1 MNSDFKELL
10 KALNEEKVR
19 YLVVGG
25 YAVIKHTEPRYT
37 KDLDIWVS
45 PDVENAK
52 HVYAALE
59 SFGAPLEGVTVDDF
73 TDMNIIYHM
82 GRAPARI
89 DILMSLKGLDFEESW
104 ANSVEAELGDVATR
118 FLSPQDL
125 IINKRLIGRPQD
137 LMDVESLLLSV
148 NQKEEERH

>member
-10 KALNEEKVR
+10 KALNEEKAR

-37 KDLDIWVS
+37 RDLDVWVS
-45 PDVENAK
+45 PDIENAK
-52 HVYAALE
+52 HVYAALQN
-59 SFGAPLEGVTVDDF
+59 FGAPLEGVTVNDF
-73 TDMNIIYHM
+73 SDTSIVYHM

-104 ANSVEAELGDVATR
+104 ANGVEAEFGDVATR

-125 IINKRLIGRPQD
+125 IINKRIIGRPQD
-137 LMDVESLLLSV
+137 LMDVDSLLLSV
-148 NQKEEERH
+148 KQKQEEKH